1 MKKQKND
8 TQLKIAFLL
17 CILGMIVCL
26 SMFVMAA
33 KKAVSNNEWGSDQQ
47 EENTDYIN
55 SPEKVHGTENLPEE
69 TEEELDY
76 NVEPA
81 INDEMKMLN
90 FTEEEMD
97 AIGDNYN
104 SLSSSIQETL
114 YECGYYGFC
123 YAESKHEMEID
134 DEAGTVTL
142 YIGVMANKR
151 VFIDA
156 ILHKNTS
163 EWQIKIW

>member
-1 MKKQKND
+1 
-8 TQLKIAFLL
+8 
-17 CILGMIVCL
+17 
-26 SMFVMAA
+26 MAA

-114 YECGYYGFC
+114 YECG
-123 YAESKHEMEID
+123 
-134 DEAGTVTL
+134 
-142 YIGVMANKR
+142 
-151 VFIDA
+151 
-156 ILHKNTS
+156 
-163 EWQIKIW
+163 